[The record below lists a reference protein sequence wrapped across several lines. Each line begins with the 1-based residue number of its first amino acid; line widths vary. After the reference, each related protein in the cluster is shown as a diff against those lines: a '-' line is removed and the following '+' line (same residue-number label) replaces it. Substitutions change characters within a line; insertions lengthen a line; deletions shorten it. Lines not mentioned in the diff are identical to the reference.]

1 MASGREGVAQ
11 LVSTPH
17 FQPKGCEFESKGV
30 GTQNILNIQELK
42 PRSHLRIKVIVGG
55 AFSISCFDSY
65 TQDHTTS

>member
-17 FQPKGCEFESKGV
+17 FQPKESKGV